1 MHVKTYSG
9 ELEAIRCGTPNT
21 VLMRLKDLDAQ
32 IAALQIERK
41 RVIEACGEAVAPH
54 GKIIQIEAT
63 KVWTLNN
70 GYLLGKGKAKSSHDD
85 KRGGKLAELISEN
98 EWSDIWSASPRT
110 AHLRFIASKRVA

>member
-1 MHVKTYSG
+1 MHVRTYSG
-9 ELEAIRCGTPNT
+9 EFEAIRCGTPNT
-21 VLMRLKDLDAQ
+21 VIKRLKELDSQ

-41 RVIEACGEAVAPH
+41 RVIEACGEAAAPH

-85 KRGGKLAELISEN
+85 KRGGKLAELVSSKD
-98 EWSDIWSASPRT
+98 WSDIWSASPRT
-110 AHLRFIASKRVA
+110 AHLRFIASKKVA